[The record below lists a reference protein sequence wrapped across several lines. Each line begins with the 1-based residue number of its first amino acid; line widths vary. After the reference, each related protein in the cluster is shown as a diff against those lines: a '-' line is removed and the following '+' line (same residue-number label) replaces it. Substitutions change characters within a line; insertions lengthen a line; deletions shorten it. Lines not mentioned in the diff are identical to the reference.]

1 MSDGRY
7 DRTSDDLLKIKQTI
21 IDIEEQIKGVIRA
34 EGLVEGLPEFPMFVN
49 YFVRGKPS
57 YSQGRGFVC
66 VHIAHADL
74 HLSRSVLPND
84 EVETIP
90 FLLLTF
96 QAFAGRVTLGGL
108 CEHCIITDYE
118 IGGFNYGGQTKT
130 YGIRF
135 TLEIKCRHSSIDV
148 GV

>member
-7 DRTSDDLLKIKQTI
+7 DGTNDDLLEIKQALV
-21 IDIEEQIKGVIRA
+21 DLESQIEGIIRA
-34 EGLVEGLPEFPMFVN
+34 EGLLEGLSEFPVFVN

-57 YSQGRGFVC
+57 YSQGRGFIC
-66 VHIAHADL
+66 MHIAHADL

-84 EVETIP
+84 ELETIP
-90 FLLLTF
+90 FVSLTF
-96 QAFAGRVTLGGL
+96 EAFAGRVTLGGL

-118 IGGFNYGGQTKT
+118 IGGFNYGESTRT

-135 TLEIKCRHSSIDV
+135 TLEIKVRHSISV